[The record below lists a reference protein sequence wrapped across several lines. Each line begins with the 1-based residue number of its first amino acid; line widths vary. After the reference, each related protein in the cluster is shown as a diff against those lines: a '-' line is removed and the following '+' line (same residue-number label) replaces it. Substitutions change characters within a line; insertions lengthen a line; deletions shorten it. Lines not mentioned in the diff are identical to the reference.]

1 AILSPSSGVPAWSFT
16 LISANSAA
24 ASGAFLMASTTG
36 SVFFFAAGFADS
48 ADSTFAGS
56 EGSLTEASSVVMP
69 LAKNP
74 TTRSAPIINSC
85 FLRDCFSNQF
95 NSFFMRNHPFSGFL
109 DFARR
114 SRVLPFYEARPSSED
129 VPFHKYLKFGLVPLH
144 KSVSILRK
152 LSYLLVPKFF
162 SIICSRPTTSLYA
175 FSPFSADTRFSWGSD
190 ASSGRGR
197 PTYRATRPG
206 RDGPLGRV
214 VPVPCALSISPRLTL
229 LYLKKSARLTAGALA
244 A

>member
-1 AILSPSSGVPAWSFT
+1 RVVFP
-16 LISANSAA
+16 N
-24 ASGAFLMASTTG
+24 GATCEQSRG
-36 SVFFFAAGFADS
+36 KRS
-48 ADSTFAGS
+48 
-56 EGSLTEASSVVMP
+56 
-69 LAKNP
+69 
-74 TTRSAPIINSC
+74 SAPPPPPGLIASISYPREPSPR
-85 FLRDCFSNQF
+85 FRL
-95 NSFFMRNHPFSGFL
+95 PSGTFTRL
-109 DFARR
+109 I
-114 SRVLPFYEARPSSED
+114 
-129 VPFHKYLKFGLVPLH
+129 
-144 KSVSILRK
+144 ILRPDIFCQTYPFEPRRYY
-152 LSYLLVPKFF
+152 SYLFVNCRTSPYQKFF